1 MTNAKQ
7 KKQKKETAVAF
18 PVTFRQTLENY
29 RGDIMQTLA
38 GSLDTDR
45 FINVALLAVTKNK
58 DIQKCSPASVLLA
71 VMESARVGLQLDN
84 KEAAL
89 IPYSG
94 QAVFMPMVQ
103 GIINLMLRSP
113 GVLKVES
120 HVVLEGDFFAYNF
133 GLNPKLEHVPSLEVK
148 GDREITHSYS
158 IVWREATTP
167 TFEVMDIEELL
178 HVRSMAQSPNSPAY
192 KHYEREMYRKIP
204 LKRLSKYVD
213 LSPEA
218 SRAIAVDHA
227 VTGDP
232 YIAGALDGVSEEYQ
246 NQLTK
251 AQSIAKLEALKE
263 KINPADRADAPRE
276 EQGTKEDHERE
287 RKELANADLPHE
299 PDPEPEI
306 IEETVIE
313 APPRME
319 NQWEETIFHFI
330 IDGGFVRGDNK
341 IQMERRLAAILN
353 ASPFFDLPFGELK
366 LVPALAWVFA
376 WEQTKEKHSKMKV
389 ENRKPIV
396 VKLWKERYDE
406 LIGLAK
412 TKIPPD
418 TQ

>member
-1 MTNAKQ
+1 MTKTKQ
-7 KKQKKETAVAF
+7 KKKETAIAF
-18 PVTFRQTLENY
+18 PVTFRQTLEDY

-45 FINVALLAVTKNK
+45 FINVALMAVTKNT

-94 QAVFMPMVQ
+94 QAIFMPMVQ

-113 GVLKVES
+113 GVLKVEA
-120 HVVLEGDFFAYNF
+120 HIVLEGDFFAYHF

-148 GDREITHSYS
+148 GDRKITHSYS

-192 KHYEREMYRKIP
+192 KYYEREMYRKIP

-232 YIAGALDGVSEEYQ
+232 YIAGSLDGASDEYQ

-251 AQSIAKLEALKE
+251 AQSIAKLKLLKE
-263 KINPADRADAPRE
+263 KIKPKDSGDEPE
-276 EQGTKEDHERE
+276 EEKA
-287 RKELANADLPHE
+287 KP
-299 PDPEPEI
+299 PEI
-306 IEETVIE
+306 IEGEVSEPKPDPETE
-313 APPRME
+313 AIVEAAPIRAK
-319 NQWEETIFHFI
+319 NHWEDYIL
-330 IDGGFVRGDNK
+330 DFVVTEQFVSGADEKEMRIHARG
-341 IQMERRLAAILN
+341 ILN
-353 ASPFFDLPFGELK
+353 HSPFIEIPHGELK
-366 LVPALAWVFA
+366 MVPAVAWFMA
-376 WEQTKEKHSKMKV
+376 WNRTTEKHPKMKG
-389 ENRKPIV
+389 ENKAKKV
-396 VKLWKERYDE
+396 LKLWKDE
-406 LIGLAK
+406 EEALLELAK
-412 TKIPPD
+412 AKCPPD